1 MTVDDNY
8 QLKINGKYELK
19 RCGDIGEMDLWSE
32 KQSTLPLMIDKMKGL
47 TIEITFGYP
56 GVY

>member
-19 RCGDIGEMDLWSE
+19 RCGDIGETITHLA
-32 KQSTLPLMIDKMKGL
+32 KGGNNI
-47 TIEITFGYP
+47 TAGIIEGAYDS
-56 GVY
+56 G